1 MNFNEHYTKDSTL
14 MPEKLSIDLTLETVL
29 DPERPPCIT
38 QTHCEKWPM
47 ERFLRCKAPAAHQT

>member
-1 MNFNEHYTKDSTL
+1 MNLLLKNEHYTKDSTL

-38 QTHCEKWPM
+38 QTQCEKWADGT
-47 ERFLRCKAPAAHQT
+47 LLAL